1 MKNPTIFLV
10 FLLSE
15 DFIVLW
21 KDFIVLWKD
30 SIVVRQDSIV
40 LWEDSIV
47 VWEDSIVVWEKY
59 VKIFCR
65 VCIFPQGPFFFGGNN
80 SFLKICDI
88 EIRQN
93 R

>member
-15 DFIVLW
+15 
-21 KDFIVLWKD
+21 DFIVLWKD

-47 VWEDSIVVWEKY
+47 VWEDSIVVWEENCVRKIAVFHYEKY
-59 VKIFCR
+59 SCQVWEFVIHKNFSPGKKSEKIR
-65 VCIFPQGPFFFGGNN
+65 KT
-80 SFLKICDI
+80 L
-88 EIRQN
+88 
-93 R
+93 